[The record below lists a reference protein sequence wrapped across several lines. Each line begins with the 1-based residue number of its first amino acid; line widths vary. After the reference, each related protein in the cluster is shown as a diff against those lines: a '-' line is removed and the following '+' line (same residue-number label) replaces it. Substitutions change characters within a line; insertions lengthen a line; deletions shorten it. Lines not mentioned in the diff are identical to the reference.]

1 VALVWVTEAYG
12 LKRTG
17 KGILFE
23 VGEPT
28 KLEWYARGRPATR
41 DEIMASIESGL
52 PLLREIA
59 AEEGREAVAE
69 LEKLIE
75 RGLTLVPETVP
86 TLSGGDNR
94 GEKAQ

>member
-1 VALVWVTEAYG
+1 
-12 LKRTG
+12 
-17 KGILFE
+17 
-23 VGEPT
+23 
-28 KLEWYARGRPATR
+28 
-41 DEIMASIESGL
+41 MASIESGL

-86 TLSGGDNR
+86 TLSGGGQPGGKSSMISGLIIIQNDS
-94 GEKAQ
+94 GPSQGLVGHSVAA